1 MTEQNAVPTDG
12 WRFVLADS
20 LEKVYPDV
28 PPRPLDRTIP
38 MSVFP
43 GETASVQVAIRPPMK
58 HDFRF
63 YGPLAVSV
71 SGAAAGIVSI
81 SQVELVPCS
90 LAAFPEH
97 DSGYDRDTPG
107 LYPDLLRPASD
118 GLIHPRYGQW
128 TAAWID
134 VVVPSAEHAGDHEIG
149 ISLRDT
155 EGRILFT
162 TGIKVTVL
170 AVRAPELGIVNAHWF
185 HCDGLAAHYD
195 VGVFSEEHWSII
207 DAFMGSAARMG
218 ANSLLTPTWT
228 PPLDTAV
235 GGTRLPTQLVG
246 IREDSGYHFD
256 FSKLLRWV
264 GLCAKHGIRYL
275 EIAHLFTQWGAKATP
290 AIYVRTAQGL
300 ERRFGWDVP
309 ATSAS
314 YRELMAQLLPALRS
328 FLAKHWSLDRVI
340 FHISDEPE
348 GAEALAGYR
357 QAKDAVADLLDG
369 LTVVDALSDF
379 DFYSSGAVPNPVV
392 ATDAVAPFLDAGV
405 KDLWVYYCVAQDRDV
420 ANRFISMPS
429 ARNRVLGH
437 QLFALDCGGFLH
449 WGFNFY
455 NSAHSLATVDP
466 FKDTCAGGAFPGG
479 DAFMV
484 YPGPD
489 GVPWE
494 SIRYKVFAQAM
505 WDHRAFSL
513 LAQLARREDVLALID
528 TNGSGGRLAMDSFSY
543 DPLHYRRVRELVN
556 EGIAQ
561 RVGQT
566 TSHDAGTSTI
576 QIGKHLWTSK

>member
-12 WRFVLADS
+12 WQFVLADS
-20 LEKVYPDV
+20 LEKIYPDA

-43 GETASVQVAIRPPMK
+43 GEIASVQVAIRPPMK
-58 HDFRF
+58 HDFRVA
-63 YGPLAVSV
+63 GPLEVSV
-71 SGAAAGIVSI
+71 DGASAGCVSI

-97 DSGYDRDTPG
+97 GSGYDRDTPG
-107 LYPDLLRPASD
+107 LYPDLLRPASE
-118 GLIHPRYGQW
+118 GLIQPRYGQW

-134 VVVPSAEHAGDHEIG
+134 LVVPSADHAGDHEVG
-149 ISLRDT
+149 ISVRAA
-155 EGRILFT
+155 EGRVLFT

-170 AVRAPELGIVNAHWF
+170 AVPAPELGIVNAHWF
-185 HCDGLAAHYD
+185 HCDGLAAHYG

-235 GGTRLPTQLVG
+235 GGTRLPTQLIG
-246 IREDSGYHFD
+246 ISEDSGYHFD

-264 GLCAKHGIRYL
+264 DLCAKHGIRYL

-290 AIYVRTAQGL
+290 AIYVGTTQGL

-309 ATSAS
+309 ARSAS
-314 YRELMAQLLPALRS
+314 YRELMAELLPALRS
-328 FLAKHWSLDRVI
+328 FLAEHWSLDRVI

-348 GAEALAGYR
+348 GAEALEGY
-357 QAKDAVADLLDG
+357 QEAKDVVADLLEG

-379 DFYSSGAVPNPVV
+379 EFYGSGAVPNPAV
-392 ATDAVAPFLDAGV
+392 ATDAVAPFLKAGV
-405 KDLWVYYCVAQDRDV
+405 KDLWVYYCVAQPIPWPRSIRSRTP
-420 ANRFISMPS
+420 APE
-429 ARNRVLGH
+429 G
-437 QLFALDCGGFLH
+437 
-449 WGFNFY
+449 
-455 NSAHSLATVDP
+455 
-466 FKDTCAGGAFPGG
+466 FPGG

-513 LAQLARREDVLALID
+513 LAQLACREDVLALID

-543 DPLHYRRVRELVN
+543 DPVHYARVRELVN

-561 RVGQT
+561 RVSQT
-566 TSHDAGTSTI
+566 TS
-576 QIGKHLWTSK
+576 